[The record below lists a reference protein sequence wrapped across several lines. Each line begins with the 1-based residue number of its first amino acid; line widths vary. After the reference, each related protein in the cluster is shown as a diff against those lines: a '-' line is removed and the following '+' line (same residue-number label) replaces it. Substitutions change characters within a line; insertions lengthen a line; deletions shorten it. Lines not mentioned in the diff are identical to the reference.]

1 MKYILFSS
9 LLFLSLLTFGQ
20 LKKDLTKTQMFED
33 FDYLV
38 DRIAKISPHIIPKK
52 QLWKYDI
59 IQEIKNR
66 RTEIDT
72 ITNYNSFWFLINRTL
87 NSCQDGHTVIKTEN
101 KGFNIYQNFKIS
113 LPIKYINGEYLVNKP
128 FSFNDIH
135 FQIGAKVE
143 MINNEPIHDYVQK
156 IPQFRYFMQWDNLN
170 KRFFYSNFYAND
182 NIAMSKFFSI
192 SIVNLDNSISTLQLK
207 TSDEVII
214 DSTKSDFNSVKKVEY
229 WQEQKIL
236 YIRVPAMNSDD
247 INFYKKEIISKSK
260 SKIIDKIIIDIRNNL
275 GGSDSVWQA
284 IYETI
289 LDEPVKYS
297 LKLYGNNPDFMTKEY
312 IKDKNLNL
320 KKIKSE
326 NLSFLN
332 NQKMYIYYDKTETI
346 KPSKKSIRFKGK
358 IFVVGNENIFSS
370 AGSCMILP
378 NENAND
384 NIISV
389 GRETGRF
396 LGGGYDPIS
405 SILPNSKIDF
415 IIEPAIDITKAKKVK
430 DIMHDNYEINIPYN
444 IAEFQDKFNYNGNIW
459 SQQFMIKYDPFI
471 KEALSR

>member
-1 MKYILFSS
+1 
-9 LLFLSLLTFGQ
+9 
-20 LKKDLTKTQMFED
+20 MFED

-38 DRIAKISPHIIPKK
+38 DRIEKISPHIQPKK
-52 QLWKYDI
+52 QLWNYNI
-59 IQEIKNR
+59 IQEIKSR

-87 NSCQDGHTVIKTEN
+87 NSCQDGHTAIKTEN
-101 KGFNIYQNFKIS
+101 KNFNLYQNFKIN
-113 LPIKYINGEYLVNKP
+113 LPIKYINGEYLVIKP
-128 FSFNDIH
+128 FFFDKIH
-135 FQIGAKVE
+135 FQIGAKITMV
-143 MINNEPIHDYVQK
+143 NDLPIHDYVQK

-170 KRFFYSNFYAND
+170 KRFFYSNFYANG
-182 NIAMSKFFSI
+182 NVAIAKQFSI
-192 SIVNLDNSISTLQLK
+192 SIVNLDNSKSILNLK

-214 DSTKSDFNSVKKVEY
+214 DKTKSDFSSNKKVEY

-236 YIRVPAMNSDD
+236 YVRVPAMNSDD
-247 INFYKKEIISKSK
+247 VNFYKKEIISKSK
-260 SKIIDKIIIDIRNNL
+260 NKIIDKIIIDIRNNL

-284 IYETI
+284 IYEII
-289 LDEPVKYS
+289 LDKPVNYS
-297 LKLYGNNPDFMTKEY
+297 LKLCGNKPDFMAKEY
-312 IKDKNLNL
+312 LKDKNLHL

-332 NQKMYIYYDKTETI
+332 NQKMYIYYDKIETI
-346 KPSKKSIRFKGK
+346 KPNKKSLRFKGK

-389 GRETGRF
+389 GRATGRF

-405 SILPNSKIDF
+405 STLPNSKIDF
-415 IIEPAIDITKAKKVK
+415 IIEPAIDITKATNVE
-430 DIMHDNYEINIPYN
+430 DMMHDNYEIIIPYN
-444 IAEFQDKFNYNGNIW
+444 IVEFQDKFNYEGNIW
-459 SQQFMIKYDPFI
+459 SKQYLLNFDPFI
-471 KEALSR
+471 KVVLNN